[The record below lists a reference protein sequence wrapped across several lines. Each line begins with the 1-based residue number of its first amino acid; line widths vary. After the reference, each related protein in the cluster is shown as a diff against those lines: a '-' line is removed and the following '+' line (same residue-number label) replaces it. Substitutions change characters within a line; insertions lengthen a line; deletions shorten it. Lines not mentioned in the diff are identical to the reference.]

1 MAIPPTYHDSD
12 ADDEYERSVMTSPLL
27 ATDDDASPTD
37 SDPPSTEPTPTTFG
51 HNIDVGKLSPGNTIV
66 GWTTEQC
73 VDYISSLGLPQY
85 CDKFL
90 GRHESCATSETKL
103 TSMIRTENEIVGEAL
118 IALRHE
124 ELKEMAI
131 ISVGHRLT
139 ILKGVYDVKVK
150 QDIPIDSDH
159 WIPPCWLLVFLLPQ
173 DTADTSISRRCSG
186 SRSDRYQR

>member
-1 MAIPPTYHDSD
+1 
-12 ADDEYERSVMTSPLL
+12 MTSPLL

-51 HNIDVGKLSPGNTIV
+51 HNIDLGKLSPGNTIV

-73 VDYISSLGLPQY
+73 ADYISSLGLPQY

-90 GRHESCATSETKL
+90 GRNASCANTETEL
-103 TSMIRTENEIVGEAL
+103 TGLTHTENEIVGEAL

-139 ILKGVYDVKVK
+139 ILKGVYDVKIK

-159 WIPPCWLLVFLLPQ
+159 WIPPCKLSPLSFAPSVS
-173 DTADTSISRRCSG
+173 DTLFSRRRYG
-186 SRSDRYQR
+186 PRSDRYPR